1 MFNYENYCSRV
12 SATVAINM
20 PCNSGNSA
28 ELAVFIRQNFRQCRI
43 YLDHAAVEVLP
54 FKLKFTESKGK
65 TARKDMDYPTVM
77 HKCVFW

>member
-12 SATVAINM
+12 TPTVAINT

-28 ELAVFIRQNFRQCRI
+28 ELAVFIWQNFCQCRI
-43 YLDHAAVEVLP
+43 YQDHAAEEFMP

-65 TARKDMDYPTVM
+65 TTRKDMNYPTMM